1 MEASAETEK
10 WERVSFRFLP
20 EGGLH
25 PHRGQIQVQVGE
37 AISFYTGQATR
48 GMCFFFPRALE
59 PQSWKSCA
67 QEEMLLSGDMVM
79 VL

>member
-37 AISFYTGQATR
+37 AIPFYINKPTG
-48 GMCFFFPRALE
+48 GMCFFFLRALD
-59 PQSWKSCA
+59 PQAWKSSA